1 MNQIPILGSGMPSPE
16 KSTATIAA
24 DFPSSLTKTID
35 RDAAEVSA
43 RLLEWVRVVEQD
55 SKTQTGQYL
64 DQVDAG
70 QSGE

>member
-1 MNQIPILGSGMPSPE
+1 MNQIPIPGSGMPSPE
-16 KSTATIAA
+16 KSPATSVD
-24 DFPSSLTKTID
+24 DFPSPLTKTID
-35 RDAAEVSA
+35 RDAAKLPA

-64 DQVDAG
+64 EQVDAG